1 MEKLEHR
8 LEAIGPGIDALR
20 LKGSVDVF
28 TYKDLKDL
36 IENYVKDRKKP
47 RLFIDMTDINYVGS
61 SGWSVLFLQSAAL
74 EKLGGALCLGAM
86 NERTQRA
93 LHMIAPRK
101 GLILSAA
108 TQAEALTLLTQE
120 QPAAS

>member
-8 LEAIGPGIDALR
+8 LEVIGPGIEALR
-20 LKGSVDVF
+20 LKGAVDVF

-36 IENYVKDRKKP
+36 IERSVKDRKNP
-47 RLFIDMTDINYVGS
+47 RLFVDMTEVSYVGS
-61 SGWSVLFLQSAAL
+61 SGWSVLFLQAAAL
-74 EKLGGALCLGAM
+74 EKAGGALCLGAM

-101 GLILSAA
+101 GLIMTAVD
-108 TQAEALTLLTQE
+108 QAEALGLLNQ
-120 QPAAS
+120 QVPAV

>member
-8 LEAIGPGIDALR
+8 LEAIGPGTDALR

-36 IENYVKDRKKP
+36 IENYSKDHKNP
-47 RLFIDMTDINYVGS
+47 RLYVDMAQINYVGS

-74 EKLGGALCLGAM
+74 EKLGGALCLGGM

-101 GLILSAA
+101 GMILAA
-108 TQAEALTLLTQE
+108 RDQAEALTLLSQSA
-120 QPAAS
+120 PATS

>member
-28 TYKDLKDL
+28 TYKDLKEL
-36 IENYVKDRKKP
+36 IEGYAKDRKKP
-47 RLFIDMTDINYVGS
+47 RLYVDMSQINYVGS
-61 SGWSVLFLQSAAL
+61 SGWSVFFLQAAAL

-93 LHMIAPRK
+93 LHMISPRK
-101 GLILSAA
+101 GLILSASD
-108 TQAEALTLLTQE
+108 QAEALGLLTQASS
-120 QPAAS
+120 AA